1 MLAVIVALRLEE
13 ARLAY
18 DFYAVFVR
26 ESGDRMLAEIAFW
39 GFFDLARNTPAGVY
53 VRVGR

>member
-1 MLAVIVALRLEE
+1 M
-13 ARLAY
+13 AY